1 MLIQMVSN
9 LGKNLI
15 EKKIVK
21 NWGMIEKKISFLF
34 VISHEGKLLRV
45 EEPSNM
51 RKPIPIGVYV
61 DCFSTSRE
69 KVTDTV
75 NNTNTVFPLF
85 DWLKNFENEKAST
98 TYFNELENFANII
111 QDERID
117 CIAKF
122 ILSYDWK
129 EYILNIKENSKV
141 KEGVNGFFYV
151 IFDNED
157 PLEDAEIIKKI
168 NQYVWDKVNENSTSL
183 VDVVGNKGGRVI
195 RKSTGVIKNGNRYV
209 KTITSLAY
217 KDYYYSEVPTATIS
231 TVTEL
236 YLIVAMQ
243 FLIKDATQMGDRK
256 YILYDLDTGESV
268 PLWFTMKKYVE
279 TYGYEVASW
288 KDWESAKKQIQK
300 ELKGKSF
307 GYLEFDTRSKG
318 RISIENAKQY
328 NSIQS
333 EKVIDNILNY
343 VEKTTLLI
351 TDDKIIS
358 FQGKLL
364 SDMLETKGVSKSYN
378 TDYYG
383 QNCYSSLVSNVLKGD
398 YEQIE
403 KQICMPILLRLIE
416 RGDLERV
423 NDYVQVTQR
432 LTEPK
437 MFENDEKEVE
447 SAEILLGRL
456 LANAYY
462 IEKANGL
469 QEDFVLRYMR
479 SFVVSPQRAWNIIW
493 PEVARLIIDD
503 EIEIRRITGIINQL
517 NEINW
522 GCNLKDYK
530 IIEAFGLALQG
541 YWRKVAKR
549 KELEK
554 IVLHLKDAVL
564 NLRYL
569 PQENISMDRN
579 VKYVVTIEEIVKEE
593 TNE

>member
-9 LGKNLI
+9 LGKILI

-21 NWGMIEKKISFLF
+21 NWGMVEKKISFLF
-34 VISHEGKLLRV
+34 VISQEGKLLRV
-45 EEPSNM
+45 EEPGDM
-51 RKPIPIGVYV
+51 RKPIPIGVYD

-75 NNTNTVFPLF
+75 NNINTVFPLF
-85 DWLKNFENEKAST
+85 DWLKNFENEKAT
-98 TYFNELENFANII
+98 NTYFKELDNFAKII

-117 CIAKF
+117 CIANF
-122 ILSYDWK
+122 IHSYDWK
-129 EYILNIKENSKV
+129 EYILTIEKKSKV
-141 KEGVNGFFYV
+141 NVGINGYFYV
-151 IFDNED
+151 VLDTED
-157 PLEDAEIIKKI
+157 PLEDAEIIEKI
-168 NQYVWDKVNENSTSL
+168 NQYVWDKVNENSTPL
-183 VDVVGNKGGRVI
+183 VDVIGNEGGRAI
-195 RKSTGVIKNGNRYV
+195 RKSSGVIKKDNRYV
-209 KTITSLAY
+209 KMITSLAY
-217 KDYYYSEVPTATIS
+217 KEYYYSDVPTATIS

-236 YLIVAMQ
+236 YIIVAIQ
-243 FLIKDATQMGDRK
+243 FLIKDATQIGDRK
-256 YILYDLDTGESV
+256 YILYDLDTGGEV
-268 PLWFTMKKYVE
+268 PLWFTMQKYVE

-288 KDWESAKKQIQK
+288 KDWESAKKQIKK
-300 ELKGKSF
+300 ELKGKRF

-343 VEKTTLLI
+343 VEKTTLSI
-351 TDDKIIS
+351 TDNKIIS

-364 SDMLETKGVSKSYN
+364 SDIFETKGASKSYN
-378 TDYYG
+378 TDYFG
-383 QNCYSSLVSNVLKGD
+383 QNRYSNLVCDVLKGD

-416 RGDLERV
+416 CNDLDRL
-423 NDYVQVTQR
+423 NDYVLVMQR

-437 MFENDEKEVE
+437 MFEDDEKEEE

-462 IEKANGL
+462 VEKANGL

-479 SFVVSPQRAWNIIW
+479 SFVVSPKRTWNIIW
-493 PEVARLIIDD
+493 PEVARLIIND
-503 EIEIRRITGIINQL
+503 EKEIRKITGIISQL
-517 NEINW
+517 NGINW

-530 IIEAFGLALQG
+530 IIEAFGLTLQG
-541 YWRKVAKR
+541 YWKKVANR

-554 IVLHLKDAVL
+554 IVLHLKDAEL

-569 PQENISMDRN
+569 PQEYNSMDRN
-579 VKYVVTIEEIVKEE
+579 VKYVVTIEEMVKEE
-593 TNE
+593 INE

>member
-21 NWGMIEKKISFLF
+21 NWGMVEKKISYLF
-34 VISHEGKLLRV
+34 VISQEGKLLRV
-45 EEPSNM
+45 EKPSDM
-51 RKPIPIGVYV
+51 RKPIPIGVYD

-69 KVTDTV
+69 KVSDTV
-75 NNTNTVFPLF
+75 NNINTVFPLF
-85 DWLKNFENEKAST
+85 DWLKNFENEKAT
-98 TYFNELENFANII
+98 NTYFKELDYFAKII

-117 CIAKF
+117 CIANF
-122 ILSYDWK
+122 IHSYDWK
-129 EYILNIKENSKV
+129 EYILTIGEKSKV
-141 KEGVNGFFYV
+141 NVGINGYFYV
-151 IFDNED
+151 VLDTED
-157 PLEDAEIIKKI
+157 PLEDAEIIEKI
-168 NQYVWDKVNENSTSL
+168 NQYVWDKVNENATSL
-183 VDVVGNKGGRVI
+183 VDVVGNKGGRAI
-195 RKSTGVIKNGNRYV
+195 RKSTGVIKKGNRYV
-209 KTITSLAY
+209 KMITSLAY
-217 KDYYYSEVPTATIS
+217 KDYYYSDVPTATIS

-236 YLIVAMQ
+236 YLIVATQ

-268 PLWFTMKKYVE
+268 PLWFTMQKYVE
-279 TYGYEVASW
+279 TYGYEVGSW
-288 KDWESAKKQIQK
+288 KDWESVKKQIQK
-300 ELKGKSF
+300 ELKGKRF
-307 GYLEFDTRSKG
+307 GYLEFDTKSKG

-343 VEKTTLLI
+343 VEKTTLSI
-351 TDDKIIS
+351 TDNKIIS

-364 SDMLETKGVSKSYN
+364 SDMLETKGASKSYN
-378 TDYYG
+378 TDYFG
-383 QNCYSSLVSNVLKGD
+383 QNCYSSLVCDVLKGD

-416 RGDLERV
+416 CNDLDRL
-423 NDYVQVTQR
+423 NDYVLVMQR

-437 MFENDEKEVE
+437 MFEDDEKEEE

-462 IEKANGL
+462 VEKANGL

-479 SFVVSPQRAWNIIW
+479 SFVVSPQRTWNILW
-493 PEVARLIIDD
+493 PEVARLIIND
-503 EIEIRRITGIINQL
+503 EKEIRKITGIISQL
-517 NEINW
+517 NGINW

-530 IIEAFGLALQG
+530 IIEAFGLTLQG
-541 YWRKVAKR
+541 YWKKVAKR

-554 IVLHLKDAVL
+554 IVLHLKDAEL

-569 PQENISMDRN
+569 PQEYNSMDRN
-579 VKYVVTIEEIVKEE
+579 VKYVVTIEEMVKEE
-593 TNE
+593 INE